1 MTIISINCITN
12 SGHSILFEG
21 SHCKI
26 KNPKGQ
32 IVSNIPANTS
42 RLYKVEHAHLAQIP
56 LDSVNLPT
64 LHRKL
69 GHILVGSIHALVHNH
84 IISGIQLID
93 TPSPIVC
100 ESCEHAKVTC
110 KPISKEC
117 SAPLAKTFGAEIH
130 SDIWGPSLIPSQGGK
145 HYYVTFTDDYSQW
158 TRIYLIQTKDE
169 TLLAYK
175 SFTSWAQTQ
184 FSTTIK
190 HLRSDCGGK
199 YTGNEFESYL
209 QQQGTEHHLTTHDT
223 PQHNG
228 VAEALNCRL
237 LEHVLVM
244 LHMSYL
250 PKMLWAEAIHHA
262 VWLKNC
268 TSTCIIGKST
278 PFK

>member
-1 MTIISINCITN
+1 MSDTLHALDIGLTIISINHVAN

-26 KNPKGQ
+26 KNIKGQ
-32 IVSNIPANTS
+32 TIGNIPANAS
-42 RLYKVEHAHLAQIP
+42 RLYKVKHAHSAQIP

-69 GHILVGSIHALVHNH
+69 SHILVNSIHALICDH
-84 IISGIQLID
+84 IISGVQLID
-93 TPSPIVC
+93 TPSPIVY
-100 ESCEHAKVTC
+100 ESCKHAKVTC

-117 SAPLAKTFGAEIH
+117 SAHLAKTFGAKIH
-130 SDIWGPSLIPSQGGK
+130 SDIWGPPPIPSLGGK

-158 TRIYLIQTKDE
+158 TRIYLIWTKDE

-184 FSTTIK
+184 FGATIK
-190 HLRSDCGGK
+190 HLRSDRRGE
-199 YTGNEFESYL
+199 YTGNEFKSYL

-228 VAEALNCRL
+228 VAEALN
-237 LEHVLVM
+237 H
-244 LHMSYL
+244 
-250 PKMLWAEAIHHA
+250 
-262 VWLKNC
+262 
-268 TSTCIIGKST
+268 
-278 PFK
+278 